1 MVKQIF
7 WRYLA
12 FKDVLYRGIDLFLQ
26 HLGVRSSLDGAKH
39 LQRQEPGVI
48 KVHEFHKLWDQAAW
62 DNKKIFQSN
71 KITINLNTKNTE
83 KKFNCVKHF
92 EIPTQ
97 GKGMIKFK

>member
-12 FKDVLYRGIDLFLQ
+12 FKDVLYGGIDLFLQ

-48 KVHEFHKLWDQAAW
+48 KVHEFHKLGDQAAR

-71 KITINLNTKNTE
+71 KITTITLNMKNKEKKNSTVKNTL
-83 KKFNCVKHF
+83 KFLH
-92 EIPTQ
+92 
-97 GKGMIKFK
+97 KGRG